1 MTLKISKVSKRYGN
15 NWILRDTSFEV
26 ERGEIMGLIGK
37 TSSGKSTLLK
47 IIYGL
52 EKSNGGQIIFDE
64 NDVSNLSE
72 KERNFS
78 IVANLPTKFLQNIFA
93 KTLEVSDGVKQQ
105 NNFETALN
113 TTNAV
118 VLLDNPFSSLDIKTK
133 SELQK
138 KLREIVKEKNLC
150 AVFVTNDF
158 EEAFSVC
165 DRVAVLHDSEIVQ
178 IDTPRNIYEKPNSAF
193 VAGAVGRNNL
203 IRAMRITFNNQVTQ
217 EFQTL
222 VGEHQ
227 LFTDKT
233 ERRLLGA
240 INAPLTLAIRPEH
253 ISISFGASFPEDNL
267 LKAQI
272 VEVQYL
278 GATTRIK
285 LDANGLILEALV
297 LRLVGLKV
305 GDECMVGLPPD
316 RILVLKD

>member
-1 MTLKISKVSKRYGN
+1 MTLKISRVSKRYGN
-15 NWILRDTSFEV
+15 NWVLRDASLEA
-26 ERGEIMGLIGK
+26 ERGEIMGLIGE
-37 TSSGKSTLLK
+37 TSSGKSTFLK
-47 IIYGL
+47 IIYGI
-52 EKSNGGQIIFDE
+52 EKSVGGQIIFDE
-64 NDVSNLSE
+64 NDVGNLNE

-78 IVANLPTKFLQNIFA
+78 IIANLPTKFLQNIFA
-93 KTLEVSDGVKQQ
+93 KPLEISDGIKQQ

-113 TTNAV
+113 DANGV
-118 VLLDNPFSSLDIKTK
+118 ILLDNPFSNLDIKTK

-138 KLREIVKEKNLC
+138 KLRSAVKEKNLC
-150 AVFVTNDF
+150 AIFVTNDF

-165 DRVAVLHDSEIVQ
+165 DRVAVLQDSEIVQ
-178 IDTPRNIYEKPNSAF
+178 IDTPRNLYEKPNSAF

-222 VGEHQ
+222 IGEHQ

-272 VEVQYL
+272 IEVQYL

-285 LDANGLILEALV
+285 LNANGLILEALV
-297 LRLVGLKV
+297 LRLVGLNV